1 MGRNYK
7 TVMNG
12 IGTDLMIGEDRYISV
27 GSDGTD
33 ITIRGNGKVLAFDD
47 WTAFI
52 NPVSEDKAV
61 YCICSLPDGG

>member
-1 MGRNYK
+1 MSAGA
-7 TVMNG
+7 
-12 IGTDLMIGEDRYISV
+12 
-27 GSDGTD
+27 DGTD
-33 ITIRGNGKVLAFDD
+33 MTIKRDGKVLAFDD